1 MAGTAGTPPGDATA
15 LNPPRAGSPT
25 ASAPAP
31 SSGDPLLASSPPG
44 GAPVAAAAT
53 PAPAVSSPAP
63 AVDPEDQLEADGG
76 ESVRIPTHT
85 HIGSSNY
92 TASLSSSV
100 IDYPEEYGR
109 RFHAFRP
116 GSYIM
121 PNDDAEADRLDM
133 IHALMV
139 KSLRNRLYLAPLE
152 KDKVHRILD
161 IGTGTGIWA
170 IEMGDFFPNAEVLG
184 RSLKRFIRVPPNVKF
199 EIDDVE
205 STWVG
210 EKKFDYIFCRYMA
223 CSIRDWPRL
232 VRNIYN
238 NLNPGGWAE
247 FEDVS
252 VEYYSDDG
260 SYTPEHA
267 TYVWNK
273 ALVKALKDMG
283 REPSPGPQLEGW
295 VREHGGFDRVC
306 HEQIKCPIGLWPKDE
321 HFKEVGMINVASII
335 EGLEGFSLR
344 VLCGVLGRT
353 KEEVLVELASVRKEL
368 KTNAF
373 HALLDM

>member
-1 MAGTAGTPPGDATA
+1 MAGTAGTPPSD
-15 LNPPRAGSPT
+15 
-25 ASAPAP
+25 APAP
-31 SSGDPLLASSPPG
+31 SPSTPAAPLPASPPG
-44 GAPVAAAAT
+44 GAPVAAAASHA
-53 PAPAVSSPAP
+53 APVVEA
-63 AVDPEDQLEADGG
+63 EDQLEADEG
-76 ESVRIPTHT
+76 EATDD
-85 HIGSSNY
+85 GSSFDERVSSY

-109 RFHAFRP
+109 RYHAFRP

-139 KSLRNRLYLAPLE
+139 KSLKNRLFLAPLE
-152 KDKVHRILD
+152 KEKVHRILD

-170 IEMGDFFPNAEVLG
+170 IEMGDFFPNAEIIGNDL
-184 RSLKRFIRVPPNVKF
+184 SAIQPPWVPPNVKF

-205 STWVG
+205 STWIG
-210 EKKFDYIFCRYMA
+210 DKKYDYIFCRYMA
-223 CSIRDWPRL
+223 CSIGDWPRL
-232 VRNIYN
+232 VKNIYN

-252 VEYYSDDG
+252 VEYYTDDG

-267 TYVWNK
+267 TYAWNK
-273 ALVKALKDMG
+273 TLVKTLREMG
-283 REPSPGPQLEGW
+283 REPSPGPRLEGW
-295 VREHGGFDRVC
+295 VREHGGFDRIY
-306 HEQIKCPIGLWPKDE
+306 HEKIKCPIGLWPKDE
-321 HFKEVGMINVASII
+321 HFKEVGLLNVAQII

-353 KEEVLVELASVRKEL
+353 KEEVLVELAGVRKEL
-368 KTNAF
+368 KSNAF
-373 HALLDM
+373 HALFDIHVVYGQKPLEVESP